1 MSLFDIKGKTA
12 IIAGA
17 SGAFG
22 ALAAKTLAG
31 AGANVVLAASKAEEL
46 KKVAA
51 ECEKLGAKAEIIAL
65 RPSSEENCDKIVKA
79 AVDKF
84 GRVDILVVASGLNKV
99 SKIVDQKVEDFLDVM
114 DANVN
119 QSWLM
124 ARAAGKQMLKQGQG
138 GKVILTSSARG
149 LLGHPAGYTA
159 YCASKSAVDGITKAL
174 GCEWGE
180 TGITVNA
187 LGPTVFRSPL
197 TAWMYEDTGTCPDG
211 AKGLSRTRAE
221 GPAGRAGGSRGAAA
235 VSRVK
240 SIRLLYRPYPLRRW
254 RLYAG
259 IVRDAGRNDGK
270 AMSAIIDIYCH
281 IFPDRYFQEMTKV
294 APNLE
299 NIGKRLRGV
308 TKLFDLD
315 ARFKEMDE
323 FGDYRQIISL
333 PNPAIEDIARPDV
346 GLNLARIA
354 NDAMAELC
362 RKHPERFP
370 AFAAALCMTDVE
382 GSVAEARR
390 AVKDLGARGVLLYTN
405 VAGRPLDDP
414 EFEPIFATMAELD
427 LPIWLHPVG
436 TAAMPDYPSENK
448 SRFEMWWCFHWP
460 YETSVAMVRM
470 VFSGLLDRYPQLKI
484 ITHHLGGMI
493 PYYDGRVGPGL
504 KVLGQRTSDEDYSK
518 ILPSLKRP
526 HMDYLHDFYADT
538 AMFGGGVAA
547 TRCGFEFFRRQPGRF
562 RD

>member
-1 MSLFDIKGKTA
+1 MKCARSWSQSQTRQSDGPFGPSKYREEMMPESFLKNPLSLFDIKGKTA

-51 ECEKLGAKAEIIAL
+51 ECEKLGAKTEIIAL
-65 RPSSEENCDKIVKA
+65 RPSSEENCDKIVKT

-197 TAWMYEDTGTCPDG
+197 TQWMFEDNDN
-211 AKGLSRTRAE
+211 AKEVRKNFVTR
-221 GPAGRAGGSRGAAA
+221 
-235 VSRVK
+235 
-240 SIRLLYRPYPLRRW
+240 
-254 RLYAG
+254 
-259 IVRDAGRNDGK
+259 
-270 AMSAIIDIYCH
+270 
-281 IFPDRYFQEMTKV
+281 
-294 APNLE
+294 
-299 NIGKRLRGV
+299 
-308 TKLFDLD
+308 
-315 ARFKEMDE
+315 
-323 FGDYRQIISL
+323 
-333 PNPAIEDIARPDV
+333 
-346 GLNLARIA
+346 
-354 NDAMAELC
+354 
-362 RKHPERFP
+362 
-370 AFAAALCMTDVE
+370 
-382 GSVAEARR
+382 
-390 AVKDLGARGVLLYTN
+390 
-405 VAGRPLDDP
+405 
-414 EFEPIFATMAELD
+414 
-427 LPIWLHPVG
+427 
-436 TAAMPDYPSENK
+436 
-448 SRFEMWWCFHWP
+448 
-460 YETSVAMVRM
+460 
-470 VFSGLLDRYPQLKI
+470 
-484 ITHHLGGMI
+484 
-493 PYYDGRVGPGL
+493 
-504 KVLGQRTSDEDYSK
+504 
-518 ILPSLKRP
+518 
-526 HMDYLHDFYADT
+526 
-538 AMFGGGVAA
+538 
-547 TRCGFEFFRRQPGRF
+547 
-562 RD
+562 